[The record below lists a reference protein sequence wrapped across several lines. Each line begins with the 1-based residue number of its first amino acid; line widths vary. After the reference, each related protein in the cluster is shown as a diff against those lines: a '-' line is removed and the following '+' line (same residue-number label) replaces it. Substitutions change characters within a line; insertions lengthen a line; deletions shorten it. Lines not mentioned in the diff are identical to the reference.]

1 MLTYASGAAFID
13 RTGVVLAA
21 DSGFLAALGLAEG
34 DPTGAL
40 RVRAEQS
47 PELRALLRGD
57 GPDLL
62 RLQGGGGEAV
72 ELARHSAPAGAL
84 VLVRTAQLQDRIE
97 HGFRSQALSRL
108 AAGVAHDIKNPLN
121 AMALQLAILSEKLSA
136 QPEAG
141 AVGGAH
147 LTSIREQIGRVNE
160 VLRRFLDVADP
171 SAPLG
176 YTELGGLLQDA
187 TALFAHEARRRRI
200 ELVLEGARGAPRTGG
215 DPARV
220 GRLVLVLL
228 AGAMAAMPD
237 GGRLEAG
244 LGAEEGNAVLR
255 VTHALGDG
263 ATETGYD
270 LGVAAAAASALGG
283 TLTEERTDGVNRLV
297 LRLPGIERA

>member
-13 RTGVVLAA
+13 RTGAVVVA
-21 DSGFLAALGLAEG
+21 DPGFLAALGLDEG

-40 RVRAEQS
+40 RQRAEQS

-62 RLQGGGGEAV
+62 HLQQGGDEAI
-72 ELARHSAPAGAL
+72 ELSRHSAPGGAL
-84 VLVRTAQLQDRIE
+84 LLVRTGQLQDRIE

-121 AMALQLAILSEKLSA
+121 AMALQLAILSEKLSV
-136 QPEAG
+136 QPEVG

-171 SAPLG
+171 PAPMG

-187 TALFAHEARRRRI
+187 TALLAHEARRRRI

-228 AGAMAAMPD
+228 AGAMAAVPD
-237 GGRLEAG
+237 GGRLEAA

-255 VTHALGDG
+255 VTHARGDG
-263 ATETGYD
+263 AAETGYD
-270 LGVAAAAASALGG
+270 LGVASAAARALGG

-297 LRLPGIERA
+297 LRLPGIDRA

>member
-1 MLTYASGAAFID
+1 M
-13 RTGVVLAA
+13 
-21 DSGFLAALGLAEG
+21 
-34 DPTGAL
+34 
-40 RVRAEQS
+40 
-47 PELRALLRGD
+47 
-57 GPDLL
+57 
-62 RLQGGGGEAV
+62 
-72 ELARHSAPAGAL
+72 
-84 VLVRTAQLQDRIE
+84 RTAQLQDRIE

-108 AAGVAHDIKNPLN
+108 VSGVAHDIKNPLN

-136 QPEAG
+136 QPEVG

-147 LTSIREQIGRVNE
+147 LTSIREQIGRINE

-176 YTELGGLLQDA
+176 YTGLGGLLQDA

-244 LGAEEGNAVLR
+244 LGAEGGNAVLR

-270 LGVAAAAASALGG
+270 LGVATAAASALGG